1 MKFKLSKEEKRKLK
15 YIIKKANIHLTEEE
29 KKSQAD
35 IFENVLNNCNSANMK
50 ERMAAQTIMGEKFL
64 LGNKVTFSVEKGLE
78 YLNEAIRYGSVSANI
93 IYINVSE
100 MFNINTKGLI
110 NYYNKLPDKVK
121 KEYGGL
127 IEANLYEEKEW
138 LKNNEN
144 TETEVIGS
152 SEEFV
157 GESQMKK
164 IELKHRNKKIDLHT
178 VFSALLVGIFM
189 AACFFVGSVEGGIFF
204 AIIAVIILLI
214 GLRS

>member
-1 MKFKLSKEEKRKLK
+1 MKYEITREEKKKIRS
-15 YIIKKANIHLTEEE
+15 IIKKANIHLTEEE
-29 KKSQAD
+29 KKSQVD
-35 IFENVLNNCNSANMK
+35 TFENVLNNCNSTNMK

>member
-1 MKFKLSKEEKRKLK
+1 MKYEITREEKKKIRS
-15 YIIKKANIHLTEEE
+15 IIKKANIHLTEEE
-29 KKSQAD
+29 KKSQVD
-35 IFENVLNNCNSANMK
+35 TFENVLNNCNSTNMK

-144 TETEVIGS
+144 TETEDIKCDKNNENIIYV
-152 SEEFV
+152 E
-157 GESQMKK
+157 KK
-164 IELKHRNKKIDLHT
+164 YKGNAFRFFL
-178 VFSALLVGIFM
+178 ALFFGIFSLVLF
-189 AACFFVGSVEGGIFF
+189 ASGFNLEGLVCLVVAFGM
-204 AIIAVIILLI
+204 LI
-214 GLRS
+214 SCV